1 MKTLAAYGRAYKF
14 IDGPSSKQEW
24 IKAYREGVGPD
35 SETMATGLWDWIQET
50 KAFNTAIVLSPE
62 RINYMQELNVAL
74 GVQKAILPFD
84 RVADMSIARD
94 AAILA
99 GKGPV

>member
-1 MKTLAAYGRAYKF
+1 
-14 IDGPSSKQEW
+14 
-24 IKAYREGVGPD
+24 
-35 SETMATGLWDWIQET
+35 
-50 KAFNTAIVLSPE
+50 
-62 RINYMQELNVAL
+62 MQQLNVTL
-74 GVQKAILPFD
+74 GVQKAILPLD